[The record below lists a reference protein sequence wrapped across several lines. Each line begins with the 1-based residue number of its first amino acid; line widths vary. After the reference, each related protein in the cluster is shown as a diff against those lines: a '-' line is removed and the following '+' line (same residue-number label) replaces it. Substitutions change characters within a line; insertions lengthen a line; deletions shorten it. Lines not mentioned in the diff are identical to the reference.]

1 MALKSGRVGIHPSL
15 VDPITGMLLSS
26 PSGASS
32 MEDLTDVNISSPE
45 SGQTLIYDAD
55 SEKWVNEYSSIA
67 STTLA
72 TLQDV
77 DMSNVQDGQTLI
89 YDADSEKWVNEYSS
103 IAPTTLA
110 TLPDVDITSAQNKQV
125 LQYNSSSEK
134 WENENLPEDE
144 GVPIGTIISFMG
156 ISAPQKYL
164 ACDGTAYNISAYP
177 ELASFIESQFSIKN
191 YFGGD
196 GTTTFAVPD
205 LQGEFLRG
213 TGTNSHTNQGS
224 GTTVGTHQDASRTP
238 IIYST
243 KASSGGSIA
252 FRIQSGAGS
261 GDSNIMLDTD
271 SLINGTS
278 NAINLTST
286 ATESGAS
293 NKAYAVTQRPTST
306 SILYC
311 IKAK

>member
-45 SGQTLIYDAD
+45 S
-55 SEKWVNEYSSIA
+55 
-67 STTLA
+67 
-72 TLQDV
+72 
-77 DMSNVQDGQTLI
+77 GQTLI

-205 LQGEFLRG
+205 LRGEFLRG
-213 TGTNSHTNQGS
+213 TGTN
-224 GTTVGTHQDASRTP
+224 THEKS
-238 IIYST
+238 
-243 KASSGGSIA
+243 
-252 FRIQSGAGS
+252 GS
-261 GDSNIMLDTD
+261 GDSVGIHQAGTIVPYSSIGITSQNVIQPSFRVSGDAVAGTD
-271 SLINGTS
+271 YNAITNPDYRIAGTTNAKYAYATTGTIGTS
-278 NAINLTST
+278 NDKN
-286 ATESGAS
+286 
-293 NKAYAVTQRPTST
+293 YQYVTRPTNT